1 VVCLIDIILV
11 KSDPII
17 NESSIRAMQIIKSL
31 RKKYSLIA
39 LGWNRGHTTEEFA
52 GGEDNVHLFSIKA
65 PYAFERYGTP
75 RLAVYFPI
83 FWIWIFSKLCIHRP
97 KSVHACDLATILPC
111 YIYKVLFRRKLIF
124 DVVDRY
130 SMTYVPI
137 DRNSFYKGLHSLVSS
152 LEEFFAK
159 NSDVLITVSD
169 KIFLTFRKKPN
180 NCVTLMNCPEDG
192 LICTPRLETNVFK
205 VLFTG
210 AIRTG
215 RGLETVSD
223 IIKNMKDTELIVTGK
238 NKDMKLHDKI
248 AEIPNI
254 KYYGFLD
261 RNKLLELE
269 VSSDVMIALYDLNL
283 QSQYEYGM
291 ANKVLEAMMCGIP
304 IITNISHDLVNDTK
318 CGLIVDYENVEQI
331 RQAIITLRGN
341 PELRRLFG
349 TNGRKAFLE
358 KYNWSKMEEKLL
370 RTYETLLND
379 KISLY
384 KR

>member
-1 VVCLIDIILV
+1 
-11 KSDPII
+11 
-17 NESSIRAMQIIKSL
+17 MQIIKSL